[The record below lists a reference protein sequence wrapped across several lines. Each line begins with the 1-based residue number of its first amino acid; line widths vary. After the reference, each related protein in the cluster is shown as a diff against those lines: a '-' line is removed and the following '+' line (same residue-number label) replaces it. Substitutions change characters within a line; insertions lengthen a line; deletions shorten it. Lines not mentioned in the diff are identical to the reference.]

1 MAEDQAKLGL
11 KSMKNVHLLIGLAIM
26 LVFNF
31 LPAVDP
37 ITPIGMKILGI
48 FIATLYLWI
57 VVDTFWASALCIVA
71 IGFSGYDTM
80 GNILMASFGSPTVVQ
95 CLFMLIYVGAL
106 QYEKVSDYIGRF
118 FLTRKVSQGRPWVF
132 VFTICIGCFLYS
144 VFMGPFLP
152 IFLFWP
158 V

>member
-48 FIATLYLWI
+48 
-57 VVDTFWASALCIVA
+57 
-71 IGFSGYDTM
+71 
-80 GNILMASFGSPTVVQ
+80 
-95 CLFMLIYVGAL
+95 
-106 QYEKVSDYIGRF
+106 
-118 FLTRKVSQGRPWVF
+118 
-132 VFTICIGCFLYS
+132 
-144 VFMGPFLP
+144 
-152 IFLFWP
+152 
-158 V
+158 